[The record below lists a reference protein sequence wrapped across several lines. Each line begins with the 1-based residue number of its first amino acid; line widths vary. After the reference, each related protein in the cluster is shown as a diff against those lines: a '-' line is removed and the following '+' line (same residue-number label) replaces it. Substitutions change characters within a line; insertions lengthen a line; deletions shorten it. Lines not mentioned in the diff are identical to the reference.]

1 MLLEKNTKTSTKLQ
15 CKQLALDYL
24 KKWLFAYIKEKNM
37 PKKRIFHKIIKGFL
51 HLTFF
56 ILWPITPVDSINTSS
71 GLIWSNC
78 STKIEN

>member
-24 KKWLFAYIKEKNM
+24 KKMVICLHKRKEYA
-37 PKKRIFHKIIKGFL
+37 KKRIFHKIIKGFL

-78 STKIEN
+78 STKIDN